1 MSLFSI
7 LNMSGSAL
15 QAQQVGLQVT
25 ANNIANAGTDGYHR
39 QSVDYRT
46 AGSYWTSGLLLGSG
60 VTAADVASAY
70 DKFTESRLFEE
81 HSHQGYTEE
90 MNAAYEVLQSLVG
103 SVDEGS
109 LSSRISDL
117 FLQFDALATTPHDT
131 NTRNLVLASAQS
143 LATEFNRQA
152 DVLGDV
158 ASSADEA
165 IAMGVDTANTL
176 LRDIAA
182 INGEIVALESG
193 GQNAS
198 DARDERSRLVDE
210 LSGLVN
216 VTLSEQSDGSM
227 TVMIGGHSA
236 VQGTTA
242 RTLDTAEDAA
252 TGNQRITLAAG
263 ALAVDVTDQISSGTL
278 AAQVEIR
285 DSVVP
290 GLLADLDQLAFDM
303 VSAINGV
310 HEAGY
315 DLDGNTG
322 LQLFEGASVVSG
334 AAAAMKLSTDVDGEP
349 SALAA
354 ATDPTAVPGDG
365 SNAIALGDLAET
377 LAAGGG
383 GHTFTQEA
391 AAWIGQL
398 GIDAAAVEANYAIQ
412 SAVTLSV
419 ESTWLQ
425 RSAVSL
431 EEEAVN
437 LIQYQ
442 DAYDAMAKVL
452 QVTQQMLD
460 TLMEI

>member
-1 MSLFSI
+1 
-7 LNMSGSAL
+7 
-15 QAQQVGLQVT
+15 
-25 ANNIANAGTDGYHR
+25 
-39 QSVDYRT
+39 
-46 AGSYWTSGLLLGSG
+46 
-60 VTAADVASAY
+60 
-70 DKFTESRLFEE
+70 
-81 HSHQGYTEE
+81 
-90 MNAAYEVLQSLVG
+90 
-103 SVDEGS
+103 
-109 LSSRISDL
+109 
-117 FLQFDALATTPHDT
+117 
-131 NTRNLVLASAQS
+131 
-143 LATEFNRQA
+143 
-152 DVLGDV
+152 
-158 ASSADEA
+158 
-165 IAMGVDTANTL
+165 
-176 LRDIAA
+176 
-182 INGEIVALESG
+182 
-193 GQNAS
+193 
-198 DARDERSRLVDE
+198 
-210 LSGLVN
+210 
-216 VTLSEQSDGSM
+216 
-227 TVMIGGHSA
+227 HSA

>member
-7 LNMSGSAL
+7 LQMSGSSL
-15 QAQQVGLQVT
+15 QAQQAGLQVT
-25 ANNIANAGTDGYHR
+25 ANNIANAGTEGYHR

-81 HSHQGYTEE
+81 HSHQGFTEE
-90 MNAAYEVLQSLVG
+90 MNAAYDVLQSLVG
-103 SVDEGS
+103 SVDEGA

-117 FLQFDALATTPHDT
+117 FVQFDALATTPHDT
-131 NTRNLVLASAQS
+131 NTRNLVLSAAQS
-143 LATEFNRQA
+143 MASEFNRQA
-152 DVLGDV
+152 GVLSDV
-158 ASSADEA
+158 ATSADEA
-165 IAMGVDTANTL
+165 IAMGVDEANVL

-193 GQNAS
+193 GQTAA

-210 LSGLVN
+210 LSGLMD
-216 VTLSEQSDGSM
+216 VTLDEQTDGSL
-227 TVMIGGHSA
+227 TVMIAGHSA

-242 RTLDTAEDAA
+242 RTLDTELGAD
-252 TGNQRITLAAG
+252 GNQRITLAAG
-263 ALAVDVTDQISSGTL
+263 ALTVDITDRISSGAL
-278 AAQVEIR
+278 AAHVEVR
-285 DSVVP
+285 DSVAP
-290 GLLADLDQLAFDM
+290 GLLAELDQLAYDM
-303 VSAINGV
+303 VLAINDV
-310 HEAGY
+310 HGAGY

-322 LQLFEGASVVSG
+322 SNLFAATSVVDG
-334 AAAAMKLSTDVDGEP
+334 AAAAMSLSADVDGNP
-349 SALAA
+349 DA
-354 ATDPTAVPGDG
+354 ATASHGDAHGPGDG
-365 SNAIALGDLAET
+365 SNAIALGDLADA

-383 GHTFTQEA
+383 DHTFTQEA
-391 AAWIGQL
+391 AAWIGKL
-398 GIDAAAVEANYAIQ
+398 GMDAAAVEANYAIQ

-419 ESTWLQ
+419 ESTWQQ
-425 RSAVSL
+425 RAAVSL

-437 LIQYQ
+437 LIKYQ

-452 QVTQQMLD
+452 SVTQQMLD